1 LRFASQ
7 ARMLVNWDP
16 PPNVRSSVMGKRA
29 ITAGVAALSAL
40 FLAAVPALADQES
53 LGTDASIDWRLVIVL
68 SVLAVLVFHAV
79 LEFVNRGR

>member
-1 LRFASQ
+1 
-7 ARMLVNWDP
+7 
-16 PPNVRSSVMGKRA
+16 MGKGV

-40 FLAAVPALADQES
+40 FLAAVPALADQEPLS
-53 LGTDASIDWRLVIVL
+53 NEALIDWRLVIVL